1 MLTIGSV
8 YGHGFDSGGLARLEA
23 LGFRLR
29 PQIGVYAGS
38 QKLRFIDF
46 ASGPSLEL
54 IEIEDLDDYQ
64 AFVPDGMEP
73 YCPGISLLLA
83 PRAEA
88 FIGGYEQRFARLN
101 PYRLHVNYDGSGHG
115 SRPGWTYLNF
125 ATPVVAG
132 TFTWLTALDEP
143 RPAPERERKHPN
155 SARRLLGLAF
165 GLEAGALDCLAE
177 LAGAIA
183 KDGTFRIG
191 EQTIWTER
199 ALAGLPAGR
208 TKTFPLRAI
217 VVEVASLDFFSSPFE
232 QIAETTF
239 LSRRAV
245 LVETNAL
252 CWDLVL
258 IAAD

>member
-8 YGHGFDSGGLARLEA
+8 YGHGFDSGELARLEK

-29 PQIGVYAGS
+29 PQVGAYAGS
-38 QKLRFIDF
+38 QRLRFIDF

-64 AFVPDGMEP
+64 AFVPAGMEP
-73 YCPGISLLLA
+73 YCPGISLQLA
-83 PRAEA
+83 PRSEA
-88 FIGGYEQRFARLN
+88 FIGGYEQKFASLN

-143 RPAPERERKHPN
+143 RPERERERAHPN

-165 GLEAGALDCLAE
+165 ELEAGALDCLAE
-177 LAGAIA
+177 LAGAVTN
-183 KDGTFRIG
+183 DGVFQIG
-191 EQTIWTER
+191 EQAIWTKK

-208 TKTFPLRAI
+208 TKTFPLRAV
-217 VVEVASLDFFSSPFE
+217 VVEAASLDFFSAPFE
-232 QIAETTF
+232 RVTETTF
-239 LSRRAV
+239 LSWRAV
-245 LVETNAL
+245 LIETNAL
-252 CWDLVL
+252 SWNLVL
-258 IAAD
+258 VGAS